1 MPTQAKETNGIDLL
15 RRTLGQM
22 SRITPRKWATAHS
35 MIVFT
40 MIASLCLLLMAFIPM
55 SGAVFASTGQ
65 ISDATV
71 ARATGKGPRIA
82 SSTSLRIRILS
93 RTPIGDPSLAKS
105 LVVGNQCPVAI
116 GDLHDPGHVA
126 VADSDYAVDERTD
139 A

>member
-40 MIASLCLLLMAFIPM
+40 MVASLCLLLMAFIPM

-82 SSTSLRIRILS
+82 SAVSFACKGQGWGHESSKCLAAILSQTYGQRAQPIRI
-93 RTPIGDPSLAKS
+93 IHI
-105 LVVGNQCPVAI
+105 VANTNPEP
-116 GDLHDPGHVA
+116 DT
-126 VADSDYAVDERTD
+126 YW
-139 A
+139 